1 MRVSGVFSDAAMNK
15 PRELSDLI
23 RNRVNSK
30 EWNYVQFKASEKL
43 LGFKSIDNTG
53 EESVDLNGDAEE
65 IVKCRLSVIYKYILC
80 LL

>member
-30 EWNYVQFKASEKL
+30 EWNYV
-43 LGFKSIDNTG
+43 
-53 EESVDLNGDAEE
+53 
-65 IVKCRLSVIYKYILC
+65 
-80 LL
+80 